1 MTYKEDMDFKN
12 ICLYETSLKQ
22 RKKIITKGIGKREKK
37 GSSRV

>member
-12 ICLYETSLKQ
+12 ICLYEISLKQ
-22 RKKIITKGIGKREKK
+22 KKNITKGIGKKEKK